1 MDDDPTADDLLS
13 IAGANIPHV
22 SILTVHVGMTNNLLQ
37 WNKDLCKEGDKT
49 KGSTPLHFAASC
61 GFRERVTS
69 LLDADK
75 SIAYQFEKD
84 GSFPIHVAVIG
95 RQASVVTDL
104 LRKCPDCA
112 QLRDAKGKTFLH
124 IAAQLGYLEVFDH
137 VSPLLR
143 GNPNFA
149 SIINIQDDDGNTG
162 LHLAVLAGTLKPFYR
177 ILSDKDVMLNL
188 SNSEGKTA
196 LDLAQSK
203 IPTGVQFGLVGSLI
217 LVRI

>member
-1 MDDDPTADDLLS
+1 
-13 IAGANIPHV
+13 
-22 SILTVHVGMTNNLLQ
+22 MTDNLLE
-37 WNKDLCKEGDKT
+37 WNKKLSKQGDKT
-49 KGSTPLHFAASC
+49 KGRTPIHFASLR
-61 GFRERVTS
+61 GVQVTVMS
-69 LLDADK
+69 LLNADK
-75 SIAYQFEKD
+75 SLVYQCNND
-84 GSFPIHVAVIG
+84 GSFPIHMAVTA
-95 RQASVVTDL
+95 RQYIVVLDL
-104 LRKCPDCA
+104 LKKCPDCA